1 MHNYSPDFFSFY
13 RLIIFIGINYCLPW
27 RWVGLMGLL
36 VLIPL
41 ADRGWGGVLS
51 ENLHNPRVPPGR
63 CPTPRS
69 VVPVSLTGLL
79 LLNNLC

>member
-41 ADRGWGGVLS
+41 ADRGWGG
-51 ENLHNPRVPPGR
+51 
-63 CPTPRS
+63 C
-69 VVPVSLTGLL
+69 
-79 LLNNLC
+79 